1 MILCVCS
8 PPRRNQIHDTTT
20 TKLCFG
26 VILERFGGSGCEG
39 ALLLFLASIVY
50 HREWLRTHIGKTAN
64 HPFSQIPI
72 LNNEKLLWELAKL
85 VTLEKGGAVESA
97 TGVPPNVLIRDE
109 VREAITLLHKYR
121 EDVQWLKENL
131 SAMVK
136 NAMEEKATEN
146 GNTTATFVAEQVAAA
161 TERVTEPL
169 VQKMVEME
177 ERLTARIG
185 ASSVHPGT
193 HSNNPA
199 LSSERCLDAHLYPS
213 YKYQDPDAAERN
225 KRKTDWDVPQG
236 FVLPSADLYS
246 GWQRWLQGIASYAS
260 TDSNGKIINAP
271 VKPLRL
277 LKHGNLP
284 VKIRRSYDNNWK
296 PIMELGGRSQ
306 RRGTQSTRR

>member
-1 MILCVCS
+1 M
-8 PPRRNQIHDTTT
+8 
-20 TKLCFG
+20 
-26 VILERFGGSGCEG
+26 
-39 ALLLFLASIVY
+39 
-50 HREWLRTHIGKTAN
+50 
-64 HPFSQIPI
+64 
-72 LNNEKLLWELAKL
+72 
-85 VTLEKGGAVESA
+85 
-97 TGVPPNVLIRDE
+97 
-109 VREAITLLHKYR
+109 TLLHKYR

-146 GNTTATFVAEQVAAA
+146 GNITATFVAEQVAAA

-199 LSSERCLDAHLYPS
+199 LSSERRLDAHLYPS

-225 KRKTDWDVPQG
+225 KHKSDWDVPQG

-260 TDSNGKIINAP
+260 ADGNGKIIHAP

-277 LKHGNLP
+277 LKQGDLP

-296 PIMELGGRSQ
+296 PIMELLEDEVKEEVRN
-306 RRGTQSTRR
+306 RHVDDMDFDFFRGTYDKALKGATEKYPVFATAKNTWKVSTYVRKMREVDCRRKREAMVV